1 MHQFSASSSQL
12 TEILGMFSKTVESP
26 LDNFMRQGSN
36 KGMSSNPES
45 TSAKGKDR
53 DTRAKPVWAEGLRRM
68 YDEVVDE
75 KLPDDF
81 LDLLKQLDKPSDH
94 S

>member
-1 MHQFSASSSQL
+1 M
-12 TEILGMFSKTVESP
+12 ESY
-26 LDNFMRQGSN
+26 LDNFMRHGSN
-36 KGMSSNPES
+36 RVMSSNPES

-53 DTRAKPVWAEGLRRM
+53 TSRSKPVWAEGLRRM

-81 LDLLKQLDKPSDH
+81 LDLLKKLDQPSDR

>member
-1 MHQFSASSSQL
+1 L
-12 TEILGMFSKTVESP
+12 IEILGMFSKTVESP

-36 KGMSSNPES
+36 KAMSSNPES
-45 TSAKGKDR
+45 TSAKGKVR
-53 DTRAKPVWAEGLRRM
+53 DSRAKPVWAEGLRRM

-81 LDLLKQLDKPSDH
+81 LDLLKKLDLPSDH